1 MRTCRRIRASAA
13 ALLLLIMGI
22 GALLAP
28 LNARAA
34 DCHAGT
40 LVTVV
45 AHLDDDLL
53 FVNPGISDK
62 LQTGWC
68 VTTVHLIGGANGAN
82 FDYVKLREKGTRL
95 AYARMAGVTDAWIE
109 STVMFG
115 GKPVH
120 RMVLKQQPRVT
131 LLELR
136 MPGGAVRGGKVPLGL
151 MWDQGETITTYPIN
165 NDGSN
170 ATHYDRA
177 ETVATLKQILAPAT
191 EIYALNP
198 DTVPFIEHPDHIY
211 SARITRVV
219 RDEPRRQSDC
229 VRKFSQRIYLS

>member
-1 MRTCRRIRASAA
+1 MRTCRWIRASAA

-68 VTTVHLIGGANGAN
+68 VTTVHLIERVIAGEPTSSIPFTLPPKCTLTISPANAKAVGMEIP
-82 FDYVKLREKGTRL
+82 DGL
-95 AYARMAGVTDAWIE
+95 
-109 STVMFG
+109 
-115 GKPVH
+115 
-120 RMVLKQQPRVT
+120 LKQAT
-131 LLELR
+131 
-136 MPGGAVRGGKVPLGL
+136 KV
-151 MWDQGETITTYPIN
+151 
-165 NDGSN
+165 SN
-170 ATHYDRA
+170 
-177 ETVATLKQILAPAT
+177 
-191 EIYALNP
+191 
-198 DTVPFIEHPDHIY
+198 
-211 SARITRVV
+211 
-219 RDEPRRQSDC
+219 
-229 VRKFSQRIYLS
+229 